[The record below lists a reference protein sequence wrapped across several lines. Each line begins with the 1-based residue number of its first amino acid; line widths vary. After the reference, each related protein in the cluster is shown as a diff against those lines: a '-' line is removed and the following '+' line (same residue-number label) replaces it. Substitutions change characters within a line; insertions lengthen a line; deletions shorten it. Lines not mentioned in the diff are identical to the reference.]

1 MLLYSLC
8 LKHLRPE
15 VMLLEKLTGGSNL
28 YFDLTLFDYTWAKV
42 DFKIPFLLK
51 YLFGE
56 GICTSFLF
64 YKISRIQ
71 IKVWFL

>member
-1 MLLYSLC
+1 MLLYSSC

-28 YFDLTLFDYTWAKV
+28 FFDLTLSNFKWAKV

-51 YLFGE
+51 SPFTE
-56 GICTSFLF
+56 GDMQKFSL
-64 YKISRIQ
+64 
-71 IKVWFL
+71 L